1 VKRAVAGLGALL
13 IAGAVTL
20 APAGA
25 STTYEG
31 AVKFGWTITP
41 SFTAHLASNVK
52 AAQAAFATGTAN
64 AIQTTTTGGGTC
76 ASTLGTDVFSTY
88 TLSFGNISP
97 GTAVTGC
104 NYQNG
109 IGISVLTNDTSGYT
123 IYETLDSTTAPT
135 NDYGICVFPA
145 SATPATTTTT
155 SPNSTAPAAGTFTAG
170 ALTAC
175 GGAGKLLGPASGTVV
190 NPGTAGDAA
199 AITAPPTS
207 AYTTTVPSTGAIFT
221 VASPASTTTT
231 YFLGEDVQRTVDSA
245 AASGTFS
252 HAIIVYFV
260 PG

>member
-52 AAQAAFATGTAN
+52 SASAAFATGTAN
-64 AIQTTTTGGGTC
+64 AIQTSGTGTC
-76 ASTLGTDVFSTY
+76 ASTLGADVYSTY

-97 GTAVTGC
+97 GAAGATAC

-135 NDYGICVFPA
+135 TDYGICVFPA

-155 SPNSTAPAAGTFTAG
+155 SPNSTAPAAGTFTG
-170 ALTAC
+170 DTLTAC
-175 GGAGKLLGPASGTVV
+175 GGAGKLLGPASGTVNNAGV
-190 NPGTAGDAA
+190 AGDATV
-199 AITAPPTS
+199 ITAPPTG
-207 AYTTTVPSTGAIFT
+207 AYTTTVPTTGSIFS

-231 YFLGEDVQRTVDSA
+231 YFLGEDVQLNVSSA
-245 AASGTFS
+245 ASSGTFS